1 MRWTCCKQFDL
12 LDSASRLQRKQASG
26 KPALLVEH
34 VSSPPAAEH
43 AASTESSFV
52 CAHAEYTIGN
62 MVKRVLHIIREEANA
77 TDSET
82 NETDYDQASTQR
94 RRLRRARA
102 AAG

>member
-1 MRWTCCKQFDL
+1 
-12 LDSASRLQRKQASG
+12 
-26 KPALLVEH
+26 
-34 VSSPPAAEH
+34 
-43 AASTESSFV
+43 
-52 CAHAEYTIGN
+52 